1 MSGVKIFVINLKRS
15 KDRRILIKK
24 ELDRLGMPFSFI
36 NAIDGKLIKPSY
48 QKKMSKLRF
57 EAYKKIENLKG
68 KINVS
73 RGVVGCSLSHIK
85 IYSHIV
91 KKNIPLALVLEDD
104 SEINEDLKKAV
115 EDPLL
120 LELAREGVFEV
131 LNLGC
136 VKREGIYMPIL
147 RFFGRRKIHNNQTI
161 GRPARVIPGTSCYL
175 LTLSGAKKLLEASLP
190 LRYGADQLLS
200 NAEYFDITLLA
211 TRIPIVVQKKFL
223 KSTIE
228 TGTKKKIERNRK
240 SLYKKIVGFPRKIIK
255 LLKLDLFASQLS
267 LRQYYDESFLVLE
280 KSLMKKSRISSKYYV
295 L

>member
-57 EAYKKIENLKG
+57 EAYKKIENLKA
-68 KINVS
+68 KNNVS

-91 KKNIPLALVLEDD
+91 KKKIPLALVLEDD

-161 GRPARVIPGTSCYL
+161 GRPARIIPGTSCYL

-211 TRIPIVVQKKFL
+211 TRIPIVVQKRFL

-228 TGTKKKIERNRK
+228 TGTKKKAVRNRK
-240 SLYKKIVGFPRKIIK
+240 SLYKKIVGFPQKIIK

-267 LRQYYDESFLVLE
+267 LRQYYDESFLAVE
-280 KSLMKKSRISSKYYV
+280 KLSKKKITYTK
-295 L
+295 